1 MQQNRFVQLITYL
14 DLVMTPNM
22 DAALDGTAVDDFV
35 VELFKILGYV
45 HRQRVARTQVDLP
58 LLICGEDRHAT
69 TNVCIVDRSQNDMLP
84 LVQEDRLEYGEPV
97 DAQAQLVAEAVG
109 AFNENNA
116 QRESIGLPPW
126 EEKVSQSR
134 VC

>member
-1 MQQNRFVQLITYL
+1 
-14 DLVMTPNM
+14 
-22 DAALDGTAVDDFV
+22 
-35 VELFKILGYV
+35 
-45 HRQRVARTQVDLP
+45 
-58 LLICGEDRHAT
+58 
-69 TNVCIVDRSQNDMLP
+69 MLP